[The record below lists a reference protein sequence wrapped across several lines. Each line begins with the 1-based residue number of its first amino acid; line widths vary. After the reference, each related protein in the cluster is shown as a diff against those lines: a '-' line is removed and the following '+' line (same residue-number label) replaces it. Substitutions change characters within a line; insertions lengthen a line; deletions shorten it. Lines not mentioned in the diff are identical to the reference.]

1 MKKYFIKKNYPF
13 IIFVISSIIIISHII
28 YGISI
33 NTENE
38 KIVAESSTYY
48 FWNIVALNE
57 ENVELWENWDT
68 ILPRKKDNNIE
79 YKSIIVEKIKKL
91 LTTKTNYFSNQY
103 N

>member
-57 ENVELWENWDT
+57 ENVELLENFDT
-68 ILPRKKDNNIE
+68 ILPIKKDNNIE